1 MRFTI
6 FLSSGVSYC
15 WKHPYQSG
23 GLPRWVVVTC
33 PLSASVS
40 LLFFHFL
47 SWWLC
52 TLLYTDSTEATIPC
66 SVHEVCMLS
75 HVCVHYYH
83 TSLLLSQWKAGHC
96 GRSKASP
103 HIKTYMRVS
112 PDTTKLAW
120 LLLTRYMYIINTMI
134 PFGDLYLWGVL
145 GSISLLSRLS

>member
-1 MRFTI
+1 MREWDSLYFCLQVFPTVENI
-6 FLSSGVSYC
+6 RTSLEG
-15 WKHPYQSG
+15 YQG
-23 GLPRWVVVTC
+23 EWLWLVLCQPQ
-33 PLSASVS
+33 SVS
-40 LLFFHFL
+40 
-47 SWWLC
+47 SSSISSAGGSVP
-52 TLLYTDSTEATIPC
+52 YSTQTAQKQPYLAQFMKW
-66 SVHEVCMLS
+66 VCMLS

-134 PFGDLYLWGVL
+134 PFGDLYLWG
-145 GSISLLSRLS
+145 GTWFHFTA